1 MASGREQGL
10 GYLIRAS
17 NAFDTGEN
25 LAAAAAVYGEYYV
38 TKPCS
43 VKSLRFIVT
52 TEIDATTTAPVIE
65 INRRPTPGSSS
76 GEVLICQMT
85 IPDNTAA
92 GKVVVER
99 FAPVQLN
106 VGDSLAFEH
115 VTQAAGSGTAAGI
128 GFYDVELE
136 ADYEVDGNQ
145 SDLVAGS

>member
-1 MASGREQGL
+1 MSWPKKTGL

-43 VKSLRFIVT
+43 VSELRFIVT
-52 TEIDATTTAPVIE
+52 TTIDATTTAPVIE

-76 GEVLICQMT
+76 GEVQICSMT
-85 IPDNTAA
+85 IPNGTAA
-92 GKVVVER
+92 GKVVCER

-106 VGDSLAFEH
+106 VGDTLAFEH
-115 VTQAAGSGTAAGI
+115 VTQAAGSGTAAGV
-128 GFYDVELE
+128 GFYDVLLDIDDES
-136 ADYEVDGNQ
+136 DGNQ
-145 SDLVAGS
+145 SDLIIGT